1 MRNRKWSGG
10 DKSDLQPCGF
20 LQCGFPQCG
29 SPQFGSQQCGS
40 LHCGS
45 LLQQCGSPLLYWF
58 RVVGTNPH
66 MVAPRDSA

>member
-10 DKSDLQPCGF
+10 DKSDLQQCGS
-20 LQCGFPQCG
+20 LQCGSLQC
-29 SPQFGSQQCGS
+29 GSQQCGS

>member
-10 DKSDLQPCGF
+10 DKSDLQPCGS
-20 LQCGFPQCG
+20 LQC
-29 SPQFGSQQCGS
+29 GSQQCGS

>member
-1 MRNRKWSGG
+1 VRNRKWSGG
-10 DKSDLQPCGF
+10 DKSDLQQCGF
-20 LQCGFPQCG
+20 LQCG
-29 SPQFGSQQCGS
+29 SPQ
-40 LHCGS
+40 CGS